1 MGYYVIKKS
10 KPKSGGSLLSA
21 ALFGDDSEYY
31 FVLKADN
38 HEVIATSEMY
48 SSKQAAETGIASVQK
63 NGSSTV
69 IRDET

>member
-1 MGYYVIKKS
+1 MGYYVLKKG
-10 KPKSGGSLLSA
+10 KPSL
-21 ALFGDDSEYY
+21 FDQKYY

-38 HEVIATSEMY
+38 NEVIATSEMY

-69 IRDET
+69 IRDETQSV

>member
-1 MGYYVIKKS
+1 MGYYVLKKGQ
-10 KPKSGGSLLSA
+10 PSL
-21 ALFGDDSEYY
+21 FDQKYH

-48 SSKQAAETGIASVQK
+48 SSKQAAQTGIASVQK
-63 NGSSTV
+63 NGGSTD